1 MTSLTSSISAI
12 TRNWV
17 SYCYQNAS
25 RIIIFCLI
33 LTLFAGYYISQNIAI
48 NTDTT
53 DMMSEE
59 LPFRQADEQ
68 SAKLFPQYRNLLVI
82 LLEPASDIIGQ
93 VNAHGSLRDM
103 GHLLSERLKQD
114 KTHFSTVFYAPDITH
129 FKKNGLL
136 YQSLPELEALQDKLI
151 QAQPFL
157 AKLAN
162 SPSLYGISS
171 LFETILS
178 PQALESLSQDEDKQK
193 LMIPVINAMAQTAAQ
208 ANTSRQAPLDWGK
221 IIGGNS
227 EMLSQR
233 VILLAQPVV
242 NYADISPAGKA
253 IKVLRQHGKDLG
265 LAKNG
270 MRLRITGAPALAY
283 EELKTVESNIGFVGL
298 LSLAL
303 VSILLF
309 IGMGSA
315 RVAIVTLITLISGL
329 LCTAAIG
336 LFLFSALNLI
346 SVAFAVLFVG
356 LGVDFG
362 IHFGLRYKEA
372 RQQGQDS
379 LTAIGQAGQGTGFA
393 LLLSTLLAAFAF
405 LSFLPTD
412 YDGLSQLGVIAG
424 CGMVVAYLLNI
435 TFAPALYRLLP
446 VPAPKH
452 QPAPDGS
459 KTVDMPAVITK
470 TATGSQ
476 KAPKLALA
484 VMGIA
489 ICLGLVSLYPASQ
502 IEFDSDPLNL
512 RDPESESVSA
522 FLDLSQNIQTTPYIA
537 ISLAKDRQEARQKAE
552 KFNKLETVSQ
562 VRYLDLFVASDQ
574 DDKLDVIEG
583 LSFELAPVFNPPT
596 KASQPTISP
605 STNLENWISQLN
617 NAHQQLPKGDL
628 ATAISALYQ
637 ALTAIDSS
645 KEALARL
652 ETLLIG
658 NLTNRLTELETALE
672 TEGFE
677 RTDLPQI
684 LQDRMV
690 SANGIER
697 IEIIPAIDPLQTQS
711 LRSWVKSLQAIDPA
725 VTGAPVVIV
734 EAGYAV
740 IDAFQTAFLI
750 SFLGLM
756 LFLFLFFRSLK
767 PVLLVLFPLLLAF
780 SYTLAVM
787 HLLGWS
793 FNFANVI
800 VLPLILGLGVAS
812 GLHMVA
818 RALQENL
825 ALQEGQANEVNHTT
839 KGQALLKTATTRG
852 VIFSGLTTVCSFGSL
867 IISAHRGTASMGEV
881 LTLAIIMTLLSTLVI
896 LPALIRLWLPVS
908 RTSESPTG

>member
-25 RIIIFCLI
+25 RIISLCLI
-33 LTLFAGYYISQNIAI
+33 LTLFAGYYLSQNIAI

-53 DMMSEE
+53 DMMSEK

-103 GHLLSERLKQD
+103 GHLLSEKLKQD
-114 KTHFSTVFYAPDITH
+114 KTHFSTVFYAPDINH

-178 PQALESLSQDEDKQK
+178 PEALKALSEDEDKQK

-233 VILLAQPVV
+233 VLLLAQPVV

-253 IKVLRQHGKDLG
+253 IKALRQHGKDLE
-265 LAKNG
+265 LSENG

-336 LFLFSALNLI
+336 LYLFSALNLI

-372 RQQGQDS
+372 RHQGQDS
-379 LTAIGQAGQGTGFA
+379 LTAIGQAGHGTGFA

-435 TFAPALYRLLP
+435 TLAPALYRLLP
-446 VPAPKH
+446 VPAPRHK
-452 QPAPDGS
+452 QQIDSNDTSSETQKA
-459 KTVDMPAVITK
+459 AVN
-470 TATGSQ
+470 AQSQ
-476 KAPKLALA
+476 KPSKLELSKLSWGI
-484 VMGIA
+484 MGIA
-489 ICLGLVSLYPASQ
+489 ICLGVASLYPASQ

-512 RDPESESVSA
+512 RDPASESVSA
-522 FLDLSQNIQTTPYIA
+522 FLDLSQTTQTTPYIA
-537 ISLAKDRQEARQKAE
+537 ISLAKDSEEAAQRAE
-552 KFNKLETVSQ
+552 KFKQLESVSQ
-562 VRYLDLFVASDQ
+562 VRYLDLFVANNQ

-605 STNLENWISQLN
+605 STNLENWINQLN
-617 NAHQQLPKGDL
+617 NAHQQLPEGDL

-637 ALTAIDSS
+637 ALTAIDST
-645 KEALARL
+645 KEAVNRL

-658 NLTNRLTELETALE
+658 NLTDRLTELEIALE

-677 RTDLPQI
+677 RTDLPEI
-684 LQDRMV
+684 LTDRMV
-690 SANGIER
+690 SANGTER

-750 SFLGLM
+750 SFLGL
-756 LFLFLFFRSLK
+756 LIFLLLFFRSFK

-818 RALQENL
+818 RALQENQTHSESP
-825 ALQEGQANEVNHTT
+825 AAQGQS
-839 KGQALLKTATTRG
+839 LLKTATTRG
-852 VIFSGLTTVCSFGSL
+852 VVFSGLTTVCSFGSL

-908 RTSESPTG
+908 RTTESPTG